1 MKGIVFDGEE
11 LRLVEGLEVRSPGA
25 GEVTVKIVNAG
36 VCHSDVSVID
46 GTIPFPTP
54 LVLGHAVS
62 YTHLTLPTILLV

>member
-11 LRLVEGLEVRSPGA
+11 LRLVEGLEVRAPEA
-25 GEVTVKIVNAG
+25 GEVNVKIVNAG

-54 LVLGHAVS
+54 LVLGHERA
-62 YTHLTLPTILLV
+62 